1 MEEFQVADIS
11 QAAAS
16 SSQMLIYY
24 FWSDTES
31 FFFFFFPLLLLPPD
45 LEMRCWKVS
54 VKFLIWKD
62 QELIANW

>member
-16 SSQMLIYY
+16 SSQMLIYHLC
-24 FWSDTES
+24 SDTES
-31 FFFFFFPLLLLPPD
+31 FSFFSLLLLPPD
-45 LEMRCWKVS
+45 LEMQCWKVS

-62 QELIANW
+62 QELIVNW